1 MSIKAGTGTS
11 KNSDAT
17 EAGREAVDLAIK
29 QIGGKPDLIII
40 YSSVV
45 YDQEKML
52 AGANAAA
59 GGAMI
64 VGCSD
69 AGEITEHGVTSNQVA
84 AMAFSSDQMKFV
96 TGLGQGIKGNEHK
109 AGMAAAL
116 DVKNKAPEA
125 PKMFIMLS
133 DGLSGNGTSI
143 IRGIQEVLGEHL
155 PIMGGSAG
163 DDFKAQKTY
172 QYYGDKVLNDAV
184 VGIGLCGK
192 FTYAVGVEH
201 GWEPIGLPMKVT
213 KSENNIIK
221 EIDGRPALKIYE
233 EALGKTK
240 EELMKTLV
248 TIAMY
253 YPLGMSVPGSDD
265 VLIRYISATNDQEE
279 LIAAAEVPEGSEVRL
294 MLCGAEKALWSSK
307 KAAENAL
314 AQLKGST
321 PKAILIFSCIARLL
335 LLGSRVNEEI
345 TPIQEVLG
353 KDVPLLGFY
362 TYGEQAPFKG
372 DINPSVCH
380 TVFHNET
387 MTLMVIGE

>member
-11 KNSDAT
+11 KNSDAAK
-17 EAGREAVDLAIK
+17 AGREAVELAIK
-29 QIGGKPDLIII
+29 KMGGKPDFILV
-40 YSSVV
+40 YASVA
-45 YDQEKML
+45 YDQKKML
-52 AGANAAA
+52 AGVNEAAQ
-59 GGAMI
+59 GATV

-84 AMAFSSDQMKFV
+84 AMAISSDQIKFV
-96 TGLGQGIKGNEHK
+96 VGLGQGIKGNEHK
-109 AGMAAAL
+109 AGMAAAQ
-116 DVKNKAPEA
+116 DVKNKAKEA
-125 PKMFIMLS
+125 PSMFIMLS

-184 VGIGLCGK
+184 IGIGLCGK
-192 FTYAVGVEH
+192 FAFGVGVEH

-213 KSENNIIK
+213 KAENNIIK
-221 EIDGRPALKIYE
+221 EINGQPALRIYE

-253 YPLGMSVPGSDD
+253 YPLGMSISGSND
-265 VLIRYISATNDQEE
+265 VLIRYISATNDKEE

-294 MLCGAEKALWSSK
+294 MLCGAEKAVESSK
-307 KAAENAL
+307 KAAKNASV
-314 AQLKGST
+314 QLKGSK
-321 PKAILIFSCIARLL
+321 PKAIFIFDCMARLL

-372 DINPSVCH
+372 DIKPNSCH

-387 MTLMVIGE
+387 MTLMVIAE